1 MFFDLKRGKI
11 MLKNLL
17 SVRPFG
23 LDALAVVRIFTGILI
38 LLHGRMVFDI
48 EMMKGMAGSL
58 GSELGLPFPL
68 LMAYLAKGTEFFGGL
83 LFALGLFTRFTT
95 IPLAITMAV
104 AILGSHQGQI
114 NGDGEHPFL
123 FLLIFAAFFFI
134 GSGKWSID
142 YLVKKRN

>member
-1 MFFDLKRGKI
+1 

-17 SVRPFG
+17 SVKPLG
-23 LDALAVVRIFTGILI
+23 LDSLAIVRIFTGILI
-38 LLHGRMVFDI
+38 LLHGRMVFDS

-104 AILGSHQGQI
+104 AIFGSHQGQI
-114 NGDGEHPFL
+114 TGDGEHAFL

>member
-1 MFFDLKRGKI
+1 
-11 MLKNLL
+11 
-17 SVRPFG
+17 
-23 LDALAVVRIFTGILI
+23 
-38 LLHGRMVFDI
+38 
-48 EMMKGMAGSL
+48 MAGSL

-114 NGDGEHPFL
+114 TGDGEHPFL
-123 FLLIFAAFFFI
+123 FFLIFAAFFFI

-142 YLVKKRN
+142 YLVKKGK

>member
-1 MFFDLKRGKI
+1 

-17 SVRPFG
+17 SVKPFG

-38 LLHGRMVFDI
+38 LLHGRMVFDS
-48 EMMKGMAGSL
+48 EMMKAMAGSL
-58 GSELGLPFPL
+58 GSELGLPFPS

-114 NGDGEHPFL
+114 TGDGEHPFL
-123 FLLIFAAFFFI
+123 FFLIFAAFFFI

-142 YLVKKRN
+142 YLVKKGK